1 VSSVSSPDPVVVL
14 GGGVAGLAAAW
25 ALSRAGVA
33 SILLERSPRLGG
45 LVESERTP
53 EGALLEHGAD
63 ALLADKVGGH
73 EVLVALGLD
82 RAIVRGGRAPKRA
95 FVTDG
100 DRLTEMPGG
109 LFAFERRAMWTMLAS
124 PLLSPRA
131 KLGLLAE
138 PMHRATAQDDESVRA
153 FFERR
158 MGPEVADKLV
168 APMVH
173 GIFGAPA
180 ADVGMRSVFP
190 KLASMESRFG
200 SLGLALLLARRA
212 PRGHGLVSL
221 AGGMDSLPRAL
232 ADAAVR
238 AGARIETRR
247 RVASLRPD
255 RAGVRVNLAEG
266 GSLRASRVVIAT
278 GVRAAAQLLEEL
290 APEAAALLSDV
301 RASDAEIVSFVGP
314 RRSVDHSLDGS
325 GLVVAHDP
333 SRPRATL
340 ACTFASEKWHG
351 RAPEGTV
358 VLRSVLRG
366 DPSRS
371 EADLV
376 ALAREELRDLVGLR
390 GEPTSTRVRRRREA
404 LPVYAVGHGQR
415 VARLNDA
422 LRAAEIV
429 SIAGNHLR
437 GVGVPDAIATG
448 LEAARTI
455 GC

>member
-1 VSSVSSPDPVVVL
+1 VVL

-25 ALSRAGVA
+25 GLSLAGVEV
-33 SILLERSPRLGG
+33 ILLERAERLGG

-63 ALLADKVGGH
+63 GLLADKVGGH
-73 EVLVALGLD
+73 EVLVALGLEGS
-82 RAIVRGGRAPKRA
+82 IVRGGRAPKRA
-95 FVTDG
+95 FVTDA
-100 DRLTEMPGG
+100 DRLVEMPGG

-124 PLLSPRA
+124 PLLSARA
-131 KLGLLAE
+131 KLGLLVE
-138 PMHRATAQDDESVRA
+138 PLHRASREGDESVRA

-180 ADVGMRSVFP
+180 SDVGMRSVFP

-232 ADAAVR
+232 ADAAAR
-238 AGARIETRR
+238 AGARIETGRGAR
-247 RVASLRPD
+247 SI
-255 RAGVRVNLAEG
+255 VRD
-266 GSLRASRVVIAT
+266 GSGAAVVLDDGAALRASHVVVAT
-278 GVRAAAQLLEEL
+278 GVRAASRLLERA
-290 APEAAALLSDV
+290 APDAAALLSDV
-301 RASDAEIVSFVGP
+301 GASDAEIVSFVGP
-314 RRSVDHSLDGS
+314 RSMVDHPLDGT
-325 GLVVAHDP
+325 GLVVSHDP
-333 SRPRATL
+333 TRARATL

-366 DPSRS
+366 EHARS
-371 EADLV
+371 ETELV

-390 GEPTSTRVRRRREA
+390 GTPTSTHVRRRREA
-404 LPVYAVGHGQR
+404 LPVYAVGHADR
-415 VARLNDA
+415 VARLHAA
-422 LRAAEIV
+422 LEASKIV
-429 SIAGNHLR
+429 SVAGNHLR

-448 LEAARTI
+448 LEAARSLS
-455 GC
+455 GRDGLSSRDGG

>member
-1 VSSVSSPDPVVVL
+1 MVL

-25 ALSRAGVA
+25 GLSIARVPV
-33 SILLERSPRLGG
+33 ILLEGSGRLGG

-63 ALLADKVGGH
+63 GLLADKVGGH
-73 EVLVALGLD
+73 EVLLALGLEGS
-82 RAIVRGGRAPKRA
+82 IVRGGRAPKRA

-131 KLGLLAE
+131 KLGLLVE
-138 PMHRATAQDDESVRA
+138 PLHRTAREPDESVRD

-180 ADVGMRSVFP
+180 SDVGMRSVFP

-200 SLGLALLLARRA
+200 SLGIALLLARRA

-221 AGGMDSLPRAL
+221 SGGMDSLPRAL
-232 ADAAVR
+232 AAA
-238 AGARIETRR
+238 ATAADARIETSRT
-247 RVASLRPD
+247 VAALARE
-255 RAGVRVNLAEG
+255 AGGVRVTLTDGA
-266 GSLRASRVVIAT
+266 SLRASHVVLAT
-278 GVRAAAQLLEEL
+278 GVRAAASLL
-290 APEAAALLSDV
+290 APVSQDAAALLSEV
-301 RASDAEIVSFVGP
+301 RASDADIVSFVGP
-314 RRSVDHSLDGS
+314 RAMIEHPLDGT
-325 GLVVAHDP
+325 GLVVAHDA
-333 SRPRATL
+333 SRPRSTL

-351 RAPEGTV
+351 RAPDGTV

-366 DPSRS
+366 DDTRD
-371 EADLV
+371 EAELV
-376 ALAREELRDLVGLR
+376 AVARDELRQLVGLT
-390 GEPTSTRVRRRREA
+390 GTPTSVRVRRRRGA
-404 LPVYAVGHGQR
+404 LPVYAVGHAQR
-415 VARLNDA
+415 VARLHASLVDTK
-422 LRAAEIV
+422 IV
-429 SIAGNHLR
+429 SVAGNYLR

-448 LEAARTI
+448 LEAARALGGGPRSIT
-455 GC
+455 